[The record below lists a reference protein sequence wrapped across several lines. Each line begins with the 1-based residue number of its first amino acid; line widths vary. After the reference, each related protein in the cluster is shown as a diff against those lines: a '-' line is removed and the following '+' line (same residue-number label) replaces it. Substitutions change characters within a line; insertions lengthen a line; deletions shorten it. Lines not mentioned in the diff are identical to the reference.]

1 MTLQATPRHMTS
13 VNLISSLWWMNKLSS
28 TCEVEQKD
36 FLKLQTVFFPKAL
49 VLACAAIGA
58 LTFALFLPGTAFA
71 ANASHESGASL
82 SLLWMLPFAC
92 LLLSIA
98 ILPLAAHSFW
108 HQHYGIVAL
117 FWALMFII
125 PFGVVFG
132 ASHLTDAILH
142 AAFLEYIP
150 FIILIGSLY
159 TIAGGIYISGNL
171 HGSPLVN
178 TAILATGTAL
188 ASFVGTT
195 GASVVLIRPLLRAND
210 DRGHNVHA
218 VVFFIFLV
226 SNIGGSLT
234 PLGDP
239 PLFLGFLKGIDF
251 FWPIGHMLAPT
262 LILVAILLTVFFII
276 DAYIYRK
283 EGHNR
288 PDPTP
293 DALPLRVRGSLNVFL
308 MIALLGA
315 VLASGYFTWLGEVN
329 ILGTHVPISGL
340 LRDVTLVLLALASL
354 YFSPDA
360 NRHAN
365 NFSWE
370 PVLEVAKLFAAIF
383 ITIIPAIAILQSGE
397 KGAMAPLLKLL
408 TNADQSH
415 NASAYFWLTGTL
427 SSFLDNAPTYL
438 IFFNSA
444 GGNPVE
450 LQGIFVN
457 TLLAV
462 SAGAVYMGAMTY
474 IGNAPNFMVKS
485 IAEHHGVPMPSFFG
499 YMGWSTLFLVP
510 LFVLITFIFFVG

>member
-1 MTLQATPRHMTS
+1 MSICTWRAVS
-13 VNLISSLWWMNKLSS
+13 IAKSLL
-28 TCEVEQKD
+28 
-36 FLKLQTVFFPKAL
+36 F
-49 VLACAAIGA
+49 ACAVIGVLM
-58 LTFALFLPGTAFA
+58 LTLLVPSAAYA
-71 ANASHESGASL
+71 ANASHELGESFNL
-82 SLLWMLPFAC
+82 FWMLPFVF

-98 ILPLAAHSFW
+98 IFPLAARSFW
-108 HQHYGIVAL
+108 HHHYGKIAL
-117 FWALMFII
+117 FWAMMFVV
-125 PFGVVFG
+125 PFWVTFG
-132 ASHLTDAILH
+132 TSHLTDAILH
-142 AAFLEYIP
+142 AALLEYMP

-159 TIAGGIYISGNL
+159 TIAGGIFISGNL

-178 TAILATGTAL
+178 TAILAIGTAL

-251 FWPIGHMLAPT
+251 FWPFEYMLSPT
-262 LILVAILLTVFFII
+262 LILVVILLTVFFVI
-276 DAYIYRK
+276 DAYIYRL
-283 EGHNR
+283 EGHSR

-293 DALPLRVRGSLNVFL
+293 DAPLRVRVVLN
-308 MIALLGA
+308 IALLFALLCA
-315 VLASGYFTWLGEVN
+315 VLASGLLTGLGEVN

-340 LRDVTLVLLALASL
+340 LRDFTLVLLALASL
-354 YFSPDA
+354 FFSPQA

-365 NFSWE
+365 NFNWE

-397 KGAMAPLLKLL
+397 KGAMAPLLELL
-408 TNADQSH
+408 TNADHSH
-415 NASAYFWLTGTL
+415 NEVAYFGLTGLL
-427 SSFLDNAPTYL
+427 SMFLDNAPTYL

-444 GGNPVE
+444 GGDPVE

-457 TLLAV
+457 TLLAI

-510 LFVLITFIFFVG
+510 PFILITFIFFVG

>member
-1 MTLQATPRHMTS
+1 
-13 VNLISSLWWMNKLSS
+13 
-28 TCEVEQKD
+28 
-36 FLKLQTVFFPKAL
+36 
-49 VLACAAIGA
+49 
-58 LTFALFLPGTAFA
+58 
-71 ANASHESGASL
+71 
-82 SLLWMLPFAC
+82 MLPFAC

-98 ILPLAAHSFW
+98 IFPLAAQSFW
-108 HQHYGIVAL
+108 HHHYGKIAL
-117 FWALMFII
+117 LWALMFIV
-125 PFGVVFG
+125 PFWAGFG
-132 ASHLTDAILH
+132 TSQLTNSILH
-142 AAFLEYIP
+142 AALLEYIP

-159 TIAGGIYISGNL
+159 TIAGGIFISGNL

-178 TAILATGTAL
+178 TAILAIGTAL

-239 PLFLGFLKGIDF
+239 PLFLGFLKGVDF
-251 FWPIGHMLAPT
+251 FWPLEYMISPT
-262 LILVAILLTVFFII
+262 LILVGILLTAFYIY

-283 EGHNR
+283 EGHSR

-293 DALPLRVRGSLNVFL
+293 DAPLRVRGLLNIGL
-308 MIALLGA
+308 MFALLGA
-315 VLASGYFTWLGEVN
+315 VLASGYFSGLGEVN
-329 ILGTHVPISGL
+329 VLGTHVPVSGL
-340 LRDVTLVLLALASL
+340 MRDVTLVLLALASL
-354 YFSPDA
+354 FFSPQA

-365 NFSWE
+365 NFNWE

-397 KGAMAPLLKLL
+397 KGALAPLLKLL
-408 TNADQSH
+408 TNADHSH
-415 NASAYFWLTGTL
+415 NDAAYFWLTGSL

-444 GGNPVE
+444 GGDPVA
-450 LQGIFVN
+450 LQGTFVN

-499 YMGWSTLFLVP
+499 YIGWSALFLIP
-510 LFVLITFIFFVG
+510 PFVLITFIFFVS